1 MAPGVCPHI
10 SVGTFFKR
18 SGSDTGFF
26 LAVLGVIFVNIII
39 RFPVVPH
46 EIGIDSF
53 FIHYLGGV
61 IASEGSIPWLLSPLS
76 LFGVYPYSYPSGI
89 PILLAVLHCFTGL
102 EMEWII
108 YGFALCMGLLG
119 IGTSYLLAGEFFQ
132 SRGLQLLFA
141 FVFSLSP
148 LALKFTIWT
157 ASTRGAFLMLLPL
170 ALWSLIRFCKE
181 KSFVYLLVT
190 ISLYILLWS
199 VHRLF
204 ILLIPITFLCMV
216 LYLGKTHISPEK
228 QQKHPAVF
236 VGILFGA
243 ILLSVSIYIL
253 QFIELAEL
261 YQYSDTYW
269 GLRYFS
275 FLSLP
280 VWVNYLV
287 GNVIEIGARFVL
299 LLPLAAAGLIS
310 FMRKEVVSVNEWFI
324 ICTTLFFLPFLGY
337 SIQIYQILLPFI
349 CLLAVYGIV
358 FLIKERRTQVAKVIV
373 SLFILLLL
381 LFSSLGTL
389 IIRDTGADS
398 SGFHNY
404 AEEETVSV
412 AEFLQEKV
420 TIPGEIE
427 GSLSL
432 FIAAYS
438 GRWAPMPEDLS
449 CLIGDTADNDPI
461 IEIKQVNLFNPHSWE
476 GFVKYPFLVKERIAC
491 TYEAEYL
498 IAGSGC
504 CNAVPAE
511 TYQIYDNGLHT
522 VRYNHW

>member
-1 MAPGVCPHI
+1 MK
-10 SVGTFFKR
+10 SFFKR
-18 SGSDTGFF
+18 TGSDIGF
-26 LAVLGVIFVNIII
+26 LCAVLFVILLNIII

-76 LFGVYPYSYPSGI
+76 LFGLYPYSYPSGI
-89 PILLAVLHCFTGL
+89 PILLAILHSFTGL

-119 IGTSYLLAGEFFQ
+119 IGTSYLLAGEFFR

-148 LALKFTIWT
+148 LTLKFTIWT

-170 ALWSLIRFCKE
+170 ALWSLIGFCKE
-181 KSFVYLLVT
+181 KSALYLLVT
-190 ISLYILLWS
+190 ISLYFLLWS

-204 ILLIPITFLCMV
+204 LLLIPITILCLV
-216 LYLGKTHISPEK
+216 LYLGKTHISPK
-228 QQKHPAVF
+228 RQQDHSVLF
-236 VGILFGA
+236 FGILFGA
-243 ILLSVSIYIL
+243 ILVSVSIYIL

-275 FLSLP
+275 FSSLP

-287 GNVIEIGARFVL
+287 GNAIEIGARFVL

-310 FMRKEVVSVNEWFI
+310 FMRKDVVSVNEWFI
-324 ICTTLFFLPFLGY
+324 IGTTLFFLPFLGY

-373 SLFILLLL
+373 SLIILLLL
-381 LFSSLGTL
+381 LFSSFGTL
-389 IIRDTGADS
+389 VIRDAGADS
-398 SGFHNY
+398 SGVHNY

-412 AEFLQEKV
+412 AEFLQEES

-449 CLIGDTADNDPI
+449 CLIGDKTHQIPI
-461 IEIKQVNLFNPHSWE
+461 IEIRQVNLFNPHSWE
-476 GFVKYPFLVKERIAC
+476 GFVKYPFLIKEGIAC

-504 CNAVPAE
+504 YRAVPAG
-511 TYQIYDNGLHT
+511 TYQIYDNGLHS
-522 VRYNHW
+522 VIYNQG